1 MTKDEILKLIDSCP
15 LWDADAD
22 SVAIMK
28 EVRQY
33 FELKLKQEELKEH
46 KKIISAEP
54 NEFVTRKEFRH
65 EIIALQNAFNEFKYQ
80 PDNHQNIEYP
90 AHSTDETGY
99 DQIKTPSAS

>member
-1 MTKDEILKLIDSCP
+1 MTKKEILKLIDSCP

-28 EVRQY
+28 GVRQY
-33 FELKLKQEELKEH
+33 FELKLKEEEPEE
-46 KKIISAEP
+46 IISD
-54 NEFVTRKEFRH
+54 EFVTRKEFRH

-80 PDNHQNIEYP
+80 PDNHQKIKYP

-99 DQIKTPSAS
+99 VQIKNHSTS